1 MAVLRIVP
9 NLPCDDPEAVAAFW
23 ARLFDLRTPMVMDF
37 IATCEGS
44 GAQPPQVK
52 LASEGGSGTPLP
64 AVSVEVD
71 DLDAA
76 LTRAAEMGIAP
87 EYGPVDEPWG
97 VRRFYLRDPAG
108 TLVNVLT
115 HHRDRIPDRPT

>member
-9 NLPCDDPEAVAAFW
+9 NLPCEDPAALAAFW
-23 ARLFDLRTPMVMDF
+23 QELLGLRTPMVMDF
-37 IATCEGS
+37 IATCEGT
-44 GAQPPQVK
+44 GAQPPQVSF
-52 LASEGGSGTPLP
+52 ATEGGSGTPLP

-71 DLDAA
+71 DLDAV
-76 LTRAAEMGIAP
+76 LDRAREMGVAI

-108 TLVNVLT
+108 TLVNILT
-115 HHRDRIPDRPT
+115 HGRDALPDH